1 MKTTNIIFIILF
13 VIIAIYDSISEGTK
27 LIFSFSYAF
36 GVLFFP
42 YLIVWGINRGKS
54 KD

>member
-1 MKTTNIIFIILF
+1 MKITNIIFLLLL
-13 VIIAIYDSISEGTK
+13 VIIAIYDSINEGTK

-36 GVLFFP
+36 GVLIFP

-54 KD
+54 KN